1 MAADESGGGGG
12 DARLSVYAHCA
23 TASCGSGGC
32 KSGGCKSGGKS
43 GGCKSGGESGGKSG
57 GCKSC
62 KRSNLVSGSLCA
74 LHVVQWPSA
83 LQGRYTRPPFNG
95 AAAVKR
101 LSASVS
107 GGVFLRGS
115 KQEQKIL

>member
-32 KSGGCKSGGKS
+32 KSGGCKSGGQSGGKS
-43 GGCKSGGESGGKSG
+43 GGKSGKSGGKSG

-62 KRSNLVSGSLCA
+62 KRSNLFSGCLCA
-74 LHVVQWPSA
+74 LHVVPWPPVC
-83 LQGRYTRPPFNG
+83 R
-95 AAAVKR
+95 AVT
-101 LSASVS
+101 LAPLLMV
-107 GGVFLRGS
+107 L
-115 KQEQKIL
+115 LL